1 MSYQD
6 AIRKS
11 QQKLGIQKKSSGKQQ
26 EAGGY
31 EVALAKAQ
39 AKAGVTARQEQ
50 KSQNTNAKNRLKSGT
65 LPLSPYGEKART
77 QKKEQKKAYAEGK
90 RDYETAKR
98 ERLSAE
104 ARIQAASAG
113 GWSPNSQTGKNA
125 QKLAQEGLNARAKER
140 EAESRLPALEQAARA
155 KLAAEEQERVSKLPS
170 AKKLR
175 ETRTESGL
183 EAARANARAQAM
195 MANPLTADM
204 DEYARLRG
212 QGDRAQKT
220 YNEATENLRARY
232 SVNRN
237 EESME
242 NAAQLVQSAP
252 LRTGAPRYTS
262 AQTGRQREAAA
273 AVRTILSPERYATNQ
288 TNAQLWETNK
298 LSKLTVEEKNAIL
311 GYAGAGEWDKA
322 ADLLD
327 SLSDTLDAR
336 QQQEESETV
345 DRYTAQGAGGAAFGT
360 IWNVANAMG
369 TQPFGMVENLRQAAE
384 NLVTG
389 DVKPANPNSFFMG
402 GAHAVQDTTARL
414 VQKAQGTKL
423 GQALGNETTSFLV
436 ENGLS
441 ILQNV
446 SRIPLG
452 TLSET
457 ASLALMSAGAAG
469 GTALEQAQN
478 GVSADE
484 ALTLSVVAGL
494 AEYVTEKIPLDNIL
508 KNLGAPDETTVAKN
522 LLEVLKRSIL
532 QMPTEGAEEALSDYI
547 NLIAD
552 GLVRADRSDF
562 MQQIRDMEAMGY
574 SKQEAVSAAILENVI
589 KGPALSALGGA
600 ISGAVLGGGSSL
612 LGYELYGSRGNAQS
626 IQEQQL
632 ARVAETLGENGGKA
646 LQNAYLGTEDT
657 ADYAAG
663 FSEYYEA
670 GRKGQEVT
678 ESRYGDALN
687 EVQKKAAY
695 ESGQMDAKKEA
706 KKATF
711 AQEKSTESGLVL
723 DKYVSEHLNDHEI
736 DRINTV
742 SKMLGVRARFVEE
755 NSIRGG
761 TANATISGD
770 EVLIEQNNPNP
781 VLFLVG
787 HELTHRLQDI
797 AETEYIAYRDSVQD
811 MLAEEANQKR
821 ELYAKYGVN
830 LTYEQALDEAAADF
844 AGELAM
850 GGEALDRFI
859 ANHKDNRTLLQK
871 VLDALRS
878 VTDKLTGA
886 EKKRA
891 EAAWGRTF
899 TKEEWQGFKQ
909 AEKKLI
915 QALKAGEKNAN
926 EGSTTNQYSL
936 KGKYWRPNLSSKEWG
951 LLNHRMD
958 AEIND
963 PTHALDEI
971 TQWAYADEKGTT
983 VFAIYGIGDGTE
995 ATPLYASGG
1004 KTAAADYQAF
1014 MKYGEEFDY
1023 GADRSGEAF
1032 NRLFKALRREQRQ
1045 SNGDLPDAQRR
1056 SAENGHD
1063 RVSAERAGN
1072 DGRKSNGYGQ
1082 QTGGE
1087 VNKRFSLKAPVEET
1101 DKLLA
1106 LHNKDENSILAAIK
1120 LGGLPM
1126 PSIAIVK
1133 ARDGHTKYGPISLV
1147 FSKDTIDPQLFRA
1160 NKVYGG
1166 DAWTPTAPR
1175 VDYPV
1180 NSKKASQVEHELHR
1194 LAGDVS
1200 VAGGIFGN
1208 SAALRSMG
1216 IDDTSTR
1223 STAELAEK
1231 LASTDTVRAAYLADQ
1246 GKSLEPVK
1254 MDKVWDKFGNDTL
1267 QKVVDRLG
1275 VNTLAEIEANLETG
1289 ESVKDALGENAEV
1302 IRDILRDYYREQ
1314 GEPMLRRM
1322 AVKRH
1327 WTDAEINERRQTRID
1342 NSMDGVSIF
1351 TLEDIVHHAWDMYQD
1366 GGATKGEIDR
1376 MATSDALRSAVDDHA
1391 VEEWIAGK
1399 LDGLLGEAGIYNGKD
1414 PYTPSGNLRSFSQL
1428 HYAYTLENIVKAMK
1442 EGQEERGGNTW
1453 GASAKT
1459 LQSVAT
1465 PEYRSIQ
1472 EIKADSGRLG
1482 MDEGAEHEA
1491 KLQAIDDQIGSII
1504 TKIKQGN
1511 KAHSD
1516 NSFVESD
1523 IIGSILMETS
1533 KGKRTVD
1540 AIMRAFSKEGY
1551 KISSQTAQDI
1561 QAVYQEAAEMPT
1573 GYFEAKP
1580 QRAVGFD
1587 EVLAAVIPDDS
1598 SKKLRDGLEQAGVR
1612 MLEYKTGDDAD
1623 RLAKIN
1629 SVDDARFSLK
1639 GTEESRELSRLKKET
1654 EALKERVSYWKGQTK
1669 ESTAVTTDKKSI
1681 EKKARQ
1687 IVKDYGAQV
1696 DAAEIGADLTS
1707 LYNYIANNGDGKN
1720 ELTGDEAWSRAREI
1734 ARKVVENAVAVDD
1747 ELYREYKDLRAYLKK
1762 TPLTISE
1769 TDSRDIA
1776 DFEAFRKENFGRL
1789 NVKKGETGNIDQVYT
1804 ELMERWPEFFNGE
1817 QSNSVDMLTTIAD
1830 VMRDIYDRTEGNPFS
1845 VYMEEAVNGAANDI
1859 MESFFE
1865 LPQTRPTF
1873 ADKQARKLEKAIAD
1887 GKIRTQKAVERE
1899 KSRRANEV
1907 TKLKDR
1913 FAAKEKNGREA
1924 QNARV
1929 LRNRIEKHVSA
1940 LSEKLLRPSDKKH
1953 IPEELRQSVAAMLNA
1968 INRES
1973 LYTIDENG
1981 KRHKNG
1987 EGDPVKRTEAFRA
2000 LKAQYENILN
2010 SGDLVIDPDLMS
2022 NLDAVAEMED
2032 IPLAKMNTEQ
2042 LTTVWQAVKAVEASV
2057 SSANKLFAA
2066 GKYETVSAA
2075 AEAIKMNNIRK
2086 KNKAN
2091 YLETVGK
2098 IDKALNIDML
2108 TPQAFFHR
2116 LGQSGDEMFR
2126 TMRKAQDKH
2135 ITIMAQ
2141 AQEEMAKIAGG
2152 RAVQNLEK
2160 ETHTFRLSEGNVT
2173 MSTAQIMS
2181 LYALMQRDQGK
2192 QHVLNGGIR
2201 PDTVQGKSRFVDA
2214 GRSDAI
2220 QISEGEVQDILN
2232 TLTDEQKHMADRI
2245 QNYFS
2250 TTLSDLGNEASME
2263 VYGYKKFNEE
2273 HYFPIESD
2281 KQQLKTDVTKEAE
2294 GGTIAG
2300 RGFTKSTYKKATNAV
2315 MLRSIFDVA
2324 ANHISDM
2331 ATYNAWLGTIT
2342 DVQRIWNY
2350 TFRDEL
2356 GENLGTVKD
2365 IFARVFGKGG
2375 NTYMGQLLRDLNNGI
2390 KGNGGTLT
2398 SGLTANFKAAAIG
2411 ANLRVIIQQPTA
2423 ILRAMSEIDPAYLL
2437 AGSLRRGDW
2446 AKVQKY
2452 SPLSVWKDWGYFDVS
2467 TGRQMKNVLFSD
2479 DSRLERVKQASM
2491 ALAGKADSFAWS
2503 RLWNAIELETKA
2515 MRKDLTPGSNAF
2527 YETVADRFEDVIDK
2541 TQVVDGILQRSQY
2554 MRNPDGLVK
2563 MASSFMA
2570 EPTKTYNQFLNAV
2583 YDLQNASEG
2592 EGKKKAK
2599 KYLARTTFALVSS
2612 FAVNAVMQS
2621 LMDALRDDDKEKKY
2635 WEKFVEAYTGL
2646 TGDEEN
2652 FLTGFRNF
2660 MYGNFGSNFD
2670 PTSYVPFVKDIASV
2684 VQGYDVSRMDM
2695 DTISDLYRSM
2705 TNMNKALN
2713 GEGKMSLA
2721 AASAAMFAQAARLYG
2736 VPVANLKRDVEAAI
2750 KTAAIETDSYLMQY
2764 RIDKALMNLN
2774 YSGNRKNFLDILYN
2788 AYQNDEEEYEIIYA
2802 DMVASGFDEAAI
2814 ISGMESR
2821 MKKSQGVE
2829 SVAELEQRF
2838 LSPSMQK
2845 QYDTTMSRIQSSS
2858 IWKQSDET
2866 QQKAVQDNVYDLLN
2880 GTDEK
2885 LAEKVNGAAQQG
2897 IDESQYILYMAA
2909 QKLADAANR
2918 NPEKR
2923 NGTIDQQEAAA
2934 AIDMMGGLSNAQKS
2948 YLWQSTNKGW
2958 KEKNNPYR

>member
-31 EVALAKAQ
+31 EAALAKAQ

-77 QKKEQKKAYAEGK
+77 QKKEQKKTYAEGK
-90 RDYETAKR
+90 QDYETAKR

-195 MANPLTADM
+195 MANPLAADM

-242 NAAQLVQSAP
+242 NAAQLVQNAP

-288 TNAQLWETNK
+288 TSAQLWETNK

-770 EVLIEQNNPNP
+770 EVLIEQNNQNP

-821 ELYAKYGVN
+821 ELYAKYGVK

-926 EGSTTNQYSL
+926 AEGESGERYSIGKTTENKPFVEVEQDILAGVPEADWVSTVKENLKKKFPNGITVGNSEIRIDGQSRQEMTFSRYMQWLYNNDQQLMADKLRATN
-936 KGKYWRPNLSSKEWG
+936 NADEILSATTDWVNEG
-951 LLNHRMD
+951 LNHPRKD
-958 AEIND
+958 R
-963 PTHALDEI
+963 I
-971 TQWAYADEKGTT
+971 TD
-983 VFAIYGIGDGTE
+983 FARGNV
-995 ATPLYASGG
+995 L
-1004 KTAAADYQAF
+1004 
-1014 MKYGEEFDY
+1014 
-1023 GADRSGEAF
+1023 
-1032 NRLFKALRREQRQ
+1032 LRV
-1045 SNGDLPDAQRR
+1045 G
-1056 SAENGHD
+1056 
-1063 RVSAERAGN
+1063 GN
-1072 DGRKSNGYGQ
+1072 DYMADVVVGTRKNGSMVMYDVLNLQRTSFTEKETNAAISTNPSPGAARSTASVSTDSIAQ
-1082 QTGGE
+1082 AEKKDNG
-1087 VNKRFSLKAPVEET
+1087 KFSLKEDSHGRELTEAQREYF
-1101 DKLLA
+1101 
-1106 LHNKDENSILAAIK
+1106 KDS
-1120 LGGLPM
+1120 
-1126 PSIAIVK
+1126 
-1133 ARDGHTKYGPISLV
+1133 
-1147 FSKDTIDPQLFRA
+1147 
-1160 NKVYGG
+1160 
-1166 DAWTPTAPR
+1166 
-1175 VDYPV
+1175 
-1180 NSKKASQVEHELHR
+1180 
-1194 LAGDVS
+1194 
-1200 VAGGIFGN
+1200 
-1208 SAALRSMG
+1208 
-1216 IDDTSTR
+1216 
-1223 STAELAEK
+1223 
-1231 LASTDTVRAAYLADQ
+1231 
-1246 GKSLEPVK
+1246 
-1254 MDKVWDKFGNDTL
+1254 
-1267 QKVVDRLG
+1267 KVVDGEGRLKIVYHG
-1275 VNTLAEIEANLETG
+1275 SG
-1289 ESVKDALGENAEV
+1289 
-1302 IRDILRDYYREQ
+1302 
-1314 GEPMLRRM
+1314 
-1322 AVKRH
+1322 AV
-1327 WTDAEINERRQTRID
+1327 
-1342 NSMDGVSIF
+1342 F
-1351 TLEDIVHHAWDMYQD
+1351 TEF
-1366 GGATKGEIDR
+1366 
-1376 MATSDALRSAVDDHA
+1376 SAD
-1391 VEEWIAGK
+1391 
-1399 LDGLLGEAGIYNGKD
+1399 
-1414 PYTPSGNLRSFSQL
+1414 FMSQ
-1428 HYAYTLENIVKAMK
+1428 HGSS
-1442 EGQEERGGNTW
+1442 EGQGFYFTDNKDMAEGYAEKDGQLLEGYLNISRPL
-1453 GASAKT
+1453 SDSEVT
-1459 LQSVAT
+1459 LK
-1465 PEYRSIQ
+1465 RS
-1472 EIKADSGRLG
+1472 ELK
-1482 MDEGAEHEA
+1482 
-1491 KLQAIDDQIGSII
+1491 KLIRAIDPTGDDLVLNYDP
-1504 TKIKQGN
+1504 QG
-1511 KAHSD
+1511 
-1516 NSFVESD
+1516 
-1523 IIGSILMETS
+1523 GMGYPS
-1533 KGKRTVD
+1533 KTWYNRSLEATVD
-1540 AIMRAFSKEGY
+1540 AIFSYNDTDSEMLAEIANAGAGAGTVLETVKRVLGYDGYIVEGKYDNATVYVAFNSNQFKNLDNQNPT
-1551 KISSQTAQDI
+1551 SAPDI
-1561 QAVYQEAAEMPT
+1561 
-1573 GYFEAKP
+1573 
-1580 QRAVGFD
+1580 
-1587 EVLAAVIPDDS
+1587 
-1598 SKKLRDGLEQAGVR
+1598 
-1612 MLEYKTGDDAD
+1612 
-1623 RLAKIN
+1623 
-1629 SVDDARFSLK
+1629 RFSLK

-1654 EALKERVSYWKGQTK
+1654 EALKERVAYWKGQTK
-1669 ESTAVTTDKKSI
+1669 ESTAVTTDEKSI

-1687 IVKDYGAQV
+1687 LVKDYGAQV

-1776 DFEAFRKENFGRL
+1776 DFEAFRKANFGRL

-1817 QSNSVDMLTTIAD
+1817 QNNSVDMLTTIAD

-1913 FAAKEKNGREA
+1913 FAAKEKKGREA

-2000 LKAQYENILN
+2000 LKAQYENILS

-2022 NLDAVAEMED
+2022 NLDAVAKMED

-2057 SSANKLFAA
+2057 ASANKLFAA

-2075 AEAIKMNNIRK
+2075 AEAIKMDNIRK
-2086 KNKAN
+2086 KDKAN
-2091 YLETVGK
+2091 YLETLGK

-2181 LYALMQRDQGK
+2181 LYALMQRGQGK
-2192 QHVLNGGIR
+2192 KHVLNGGIR

-2214 GRSDAI
+2214 ARSDAI
-2220 QISEGEVQDILN
+2220 RISEGEVQDILD

-2281 KQQLKTDVTKEAE
+2281 PQKRKSDASKEAE

-2300 RGFTKSTYKKATNAV
+2300 RGFTKSTDDNATNAV

-2350 TFRDEL
+2350 KFWDKQE
-2356 GENLGTVKD
+2356 GEVIETVQD
-2365 IFARVFGKGG
+2365 IFSRVFGKGG
-2375 NTYMGQLLRDLNNGI
+2375 NTYMGQLLRDLNNGV

-2423 ILRAMSEIDPAYLL
+2423 ILRAMSEIDPAYLM
-2437 AGSLRRGDW
+2437 AGSLRRGNW

-2515 MRKDLTPGSNAF
+2515 RRKDLTPGSNAF
-2527 YETVADRFEDVIDK
+2527 YEAVADRFEDVIDK

-2705 TNMNKALN
+2705 TNMNKALS

-2845 QYDTTMSRIQSSS
+2845 QYDATMSRIQSSS

-2885 LAEKVNGAAQQG
+2885 LAEKVSGAAQQG

-2923 NGTIDQQEAAA
+2923 NGTIDQKEAAA